1 MLNSLLILLAATFI
15 SFLGS
20 LQLGPVNLFVINCA
34 LFESKRTAF
43 FVAIG
48 GCIPEFIYCAL
59 AVFANGYLLEYGGLI
74 TAIKIVF
81 IALLIAIGI
90 TLYFKKQSTV
100 IQKYESSAAKPSIKY
115 IFKGFSLA
123 ILNPQLLLFWIFVQ
137 VYFNSISFL
146 QIQSNLQKI
155 SYIMGAGIGAF
166 ILLASFIIVVMKY
179 REAILRYLNNKYYF
193 KVLSVLLV
201 AIAIQ
206 QIWLLSNNT

>member
-137 VYFNSISFL
+137 GFQYHILIQLVFYRYNPIFRKFRTSWEPELGPLSF
-146 QIQSNLQKI
+146 
-155 SYIMGAGIGAF
+155 
-166 ILLASFIIVVMKY
+166 
-179 REAILRYLNNKYYF
+179 
-193 KVLSVLLV
+193 
-201 AIAIQ
+201 
-206 QIWLLSNNT
+206 